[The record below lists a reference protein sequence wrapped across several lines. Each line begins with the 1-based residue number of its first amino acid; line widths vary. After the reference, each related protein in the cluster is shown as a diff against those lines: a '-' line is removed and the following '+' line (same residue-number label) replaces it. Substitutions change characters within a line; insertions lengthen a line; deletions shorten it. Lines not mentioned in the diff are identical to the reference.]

1 MGLLDKFFKKTD
13 KINSEDNSE
22 TLKIGDWVNSYS
34 KGIYRIDRI
43 IEEYYDESEPEFSET
58 KLGKKKEFRT
68 IISKRFLNSKFKKS
82 ISYESCSEFYIKV
95 LDDFQNRELEK
106 FIKENPK
113 SIEELNNYEIPEI
126 LCIYNSE
133 LQIDAE
139 NDLNKVNDLIE
150 FIKSGKTFI
159 EIQNKMQEL
168 DIMRLKPKYF
178 GNYKL
183 QFINFNDE
191 YLDKRRLWRDAK
203 LTKK

>member
-159 EIQNKMQEL
+159 EIQNKMQKL